1 MNKKFNGMQKPSRL
15 GEAPKGRRL
24 NKNPNQE
31 KTYLQTRLTALMPTL
46 MERVTQTEDGRFVFM
61 HETFP
66 DLRVEGLT
74 IGFVEEHI
82 ERSVRKHFRGQSD
95 KHIDYLFNLLIK

>member
-1 MNKKFNGMQKPSRL
+1 MNKKFNGMQKPY
-15 GEAPKGRRL
+15 
-24 NKNPNQE
+24 KNPNQE
-31 KTYLQTRLTALMPTL
+31 KTYLQIRLTALMPTL

-74 IGFVEEHI
+74 IAFVEEHI
-82 ERSVRKHFRGQSD
+82 ERSIRKHFRGQSN

>member
-1 MNKKFNGMQKPSRL
+1 MNKKFGGKKFNGTQSFAKPF
-15 GEAPKGRRL
+15 AK
-24 NKNPNQE
+24 PNQE
-31 KTYLQTRLTALMPTL
+31 QAYLQTRITALMPML
-46 MERVTQTEDGRFVFM
+46 MDKVTQTPDGMFVFT

-82 ERSVRKHFRGQSD
+82 ERAIKRQFRGQSN

>member
-1 MNKKFNGMQKPSRL
+1 MIKKKFNGMQSY
-15 GEAPKGRRL
+15 
-24 NKNPNQE
+24 KNPQQE

-46 MERVTQTEDGRFVFM
+46 MERVTQTEDGVFVFA

-66 DLRVEGLT
+66 DLRIEGIT

-82 ERSVRKHFRGQSD
+82 ERAVRRQFRGQSN
-95 KHIDYLFNLLIK
+95 KHIDYLFNLLLK